1 VTGEQESVVSTGTR
15 PPVRVGHEQLMSLI
29 DHTSAVIY
37 MRDIDGHYLL
47 VNREYERLF
56 DLSREEIVGLTD
68 HDLFEGPIADEF
80 RANDLAAIAR
90 GVPLQVEEQAPGE
103 DGMHTY
109 VTVKFPLHDAHGH
122 AYAIC
127 GISTDITARK
137 RAEEEVRRLNDELEL
152 RVRQRTAELEASTRE
167 LDSFAYSVSHD
178 LRAPLRS
185 LEGFSQVLLED
196 YASRLDEEAQGYLKR
211 IQANVGRMAQMIDD
225 LLHLSRATRSQ
236 LRRDAFDLSGL
247 AREVALEVS
256 AADPSRTV
264 RWEISDD
271 LRAQGDPHL
280 IRLVLQNLLGN
291 AWKFT
296 AHAADPVI
304 SVSMRP
310 QSGIDVFEVRDN
322 GAGFDMKYA
331 DKIFDPFQRLHS
343 ASEFEGTGIGLAIV
357 HRIVTR
363 HGGRIRAEGAV
374 GAGAAFRF
382 NLTPAPADWELR

>member
-1 VTGEQESVVSTGTR
+1 MGVK
-15 PPVRVGHEQLMSLI
+15 VGHEQLMALI

-37 MRDIDGHYLL
+37 MRDADGHYLL

-56 DLSREEIVGLTD
+56 HLRREDIVGLTD
-68 HDLFEGPIADEF
+68 HDLFPGPIADEF

-90 GVPLQVEEQAPGE
+90 GVPLQVEEQAPAE
-103 DGMHTY
+103 DGLHTY
-109 VTVKFPLHDAHGH
+109 VTVKFPLHDAAGR

-127 GISTDITARK
+127 GISTDITERK

-152 RVRQRTAELEASTRE
+152 RVRQRTAELEAANRE

-196 YASRLDEEAQGYLKR
+196 YAEQLAEEAQGYLRR

-236 LRRDAFDLSGL
+236 LRRSPTDVTAL
-247 AREVALEVS
+247 AREIAGELTE
-256 AADPSRTV
+256 REV
-264 RWEISDD
+264 RWNIADHMVT
-271 LRAQGDPHL
+271 QGDPHL
-280 IRLVLQNLLGN
+280 IRLVLQNLMGN

-296 AHAADPVI
+296 SHTPDPVI
-304 SVSMRP
+304 EVSMRV
-310 QSGIDVFEVRDN
+310 QDGVDVFEVRDN

-343 ASEFEGTGIGLAIV
+343 AGEFEGTGIGLAIV

-363 HGGRIRAEGAV
+363 HGGRIVAEGAV
-374 GAGAAFRF
+374 GEGAAFRF
-382 NLTPAPADWELR
+382 SLTPAPADWEIR